1 MNKWIC
7 RVMLLLAVLSGLL
20 GMRGP
25 DTFLTAQG
33 ESQTGETTRP
43 GDPARGRTLFN
54 GRAICSTCHGID
66 GDPSQKPLMTPNA
79 ARAIAGLRPPPANLR
94 ETGTLKLRTDQE
106 RFDAIRKGHL
116 LTRMEPMPESV
127 LSDRE
132 IEDLL
137 AYLAI
142 LRGKVTHPS
151 VP

>member
-1 MNKWIC
+1 
-7 RVMLLLAVLSGLL
+7 MLLLAVLSGLP

-25 DTFLTAQG
+25 CTVLTAQG
-33 ESQTGETTRP
+33 ESQTVETTRR
-43 GDPARGRTLFN
+43 GDPARGRALFN
-54 GRAICSTCHGID
+54 GRAICSNCHGID
-66 GDPSQKPLMTPNA
+66 GDRSQKPLMTPNV
-79 ARAIAGLRPPPANLR
+79 ARAIAGLRPSPANLR

-116 LTRMEPMPESV
+116 LTKMDPMPNTV

-142 LRGKVTHPS
+142 LRAEVARPS
-151 VP
+151 FR